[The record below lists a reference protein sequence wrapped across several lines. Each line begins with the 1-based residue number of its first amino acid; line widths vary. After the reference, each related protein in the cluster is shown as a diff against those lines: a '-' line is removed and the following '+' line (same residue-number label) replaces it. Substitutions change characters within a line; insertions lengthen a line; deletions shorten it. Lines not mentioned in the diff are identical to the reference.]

1 LSTLHRLQP
10 LEVARQHAKELQRA
24 MIALIREDNEEN
36 AIIALKV
43 IIDLVRAFKG
53 ELESEVGGFLS
64 LMGDLYKGMEA
75 TVQRSFESE
84 AAQLNAM
91 GAASGAAKA
100 DAVRT
105 SGPGFAHSSSRHLYS
120 LPTHQPARRRL
131 PPSHKLP
138 A

>member
-1 LSTLHRLQP
+1 
-10 LEVARQHAKELQRA
+10 

-105 SGPGFAHSSSRHLYS
+105 SGLALPLPRSSRRVCS
-120 LPTHQPARRRL
+120 LPTRQPARRRL
-131 PPSHKLP
+131 QPSHKLP